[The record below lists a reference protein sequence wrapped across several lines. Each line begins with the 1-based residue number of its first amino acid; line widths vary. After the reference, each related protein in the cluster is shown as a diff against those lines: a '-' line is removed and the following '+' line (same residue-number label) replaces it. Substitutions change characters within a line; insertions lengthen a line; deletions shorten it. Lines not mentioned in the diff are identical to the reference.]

1 MSAAVIGH
9 DAAASLLNVAPDV
22 LTKLVG
28 SGVVRRAGHGQ
39 YSPAHII
46 RDYIAYLQGEPD
58 RRERA
63 PTQQEIAAHL
73 DMSDRNLRD
82 VLERLDLDHKEAP
95 LSKIR
100 VGYIRQLREQAAG
113 RASDGPL
120 DLAQER
126 AALAREQRMGIEI
139 KNAVLRGEYAAVTL
153 LAEVLATAS
162 QAVAQRFDHLPGQ
175 LRKTC
180 AELPPEAIDVVM
192 TAIADARNEWVRGTA
207 TLVAASILSADDDT
221 EPDLTGLD
229 DEPRAD

>member
-1 MSAAVIGH
+1 VNPVEC
-9 DAAASLLNVAPDV
+9 L
-22 LTKLVG
+22 
-28 SGVVRRAGHGQ
+28 SG
-39 YSPAHII
+39 
-46 RDYIAYLQGEPD
+46 
-58 RRERA
+58 
-63 PTQQEIAAHL
+63 PTQQAHIAQIL
-73 DMSDRNLRD
+73 GMSEARVSQLKADG
-82 VLERLDLDHKEAP
+82 VLQDGGTGLEWIQAIVSR
-95 LSKIR
+95 
-100 VGYIRQLREQAAG
+100 LREQAAG